1 MLEVKDL
8 KGAFS
13 LISILENDDE
23 IDSIICQ
30 AIESNLD
37 IEDLD
42 VNECILESYC

>member
-1 MLEVKDL
+1 MLEIKDL

-23 IDSIICQ
+23 IDSIICE
-30 AIESNLD
+30 AIENNLD

-42 VNECILESYC
+42 INECLLDCYC

>member
-23 IDSIICQ
+23 IDSIICE

-37 IEDLD
+37 IEELD
-42 VNECILESYC
+42 INECLLEAYC

>member
-1 MLEVKDL
+1 MLEIKDL

-23 IDSIICQ
+23 IDNIICE
-30 AIESNLD
+30 AIENNLD

-42 VNECILESYC
+42 INECLLDCYC

>member
-23 IDSIICQ
+23 IDSIICE

-42 VNECILESYC
+42 VNECILDSYY